1 MKTVEEIELLYNCM
15 PLDIANKP
23 HKLLSININGTYHSS
38 ADIYEITRK
47 SWVLNPKRAN
57 LANYVVAEYRGI
69 IRAIFK
75 VDEKGWQRVED
86 EENAEYFKG
95 KSKARYYFEGKE
107 VFDEEVCKLY
117 LHKRL
122 PIKLQGQA
130 NPIWYLY

>member
-1 MKTVEEIELLYNCM
+1 M
-15 PLDIANKP
+15 
-23 HKLLSININGTYHSS
+23 
-38 ADIYEITRK
+38 
-47 SWVLNPKRAN
+47 
-57 LANYVVAEYRGI
+57 ANYVVAEYRGI

-86 EENAEYFKG
+86 EENTEYFKG